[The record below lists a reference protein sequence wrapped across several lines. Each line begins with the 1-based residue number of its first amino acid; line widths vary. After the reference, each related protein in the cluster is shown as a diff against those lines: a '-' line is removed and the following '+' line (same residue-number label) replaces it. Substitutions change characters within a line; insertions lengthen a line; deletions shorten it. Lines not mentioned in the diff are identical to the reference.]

1 MIRSSFFRIGFG
13 LLLLTGP
20 AFAQEPKIPRPE
32 HPRPDAMRAPLGELE
47 WSLGFSVRCTGPRPA
62 RGLGKARRG
71 GIQPD
76 DRRAVSVG
84 ERAVGNSPDSGR
96 AQGRLVSSRFQNPHG
111 VSWRRAGLAPVWR
124 SRLAG

>member
-1 MIRSSFFRIGFG
+1 MIRSNFFRIGFG

-20 AFAQEPKIPRPE
+20 ASAQEPKIPRPE
-32 HPRPDAMRAPLGELE
+32 HPRPDAMRARWANSER
-47 WSLGFSVRCTGPRPA
+47 SLGVSVRRTGPRAA

-84 ERAVGNSPDSGR
+84 ERAVGNSPDPGR
-96 AQGRLVSSRFQNPHG
+96 AQGRLVPPRFQSPHG
-111 VSWRRAGLAPVWR
+111 VSWRRAGVAPVWC